1 MLDINKTVLLIT
13 GCIKPNPSTFQLSLT
28 DVEQRLKQYIECIKW
43 GIEKTAFVKIVFIDN
58 SGFTVNPVLI
68 DYAKQRGKQLEW
80 LSFLG
85 NEKMIELCGKG
96 YGEGEIIEYGLKYSE
111 LLRGAAYFCKL
122 TGRLKVE
129 NINRFTKLAKMD
141 KSYFWTMGLIGE
153 ISIQMELKLGSM
165 GCQ

>member
-1 MLDINKTVLLIT
+1 
-13 GCIKPNPSTFQLSLT
+13 
-28 DVEQRLKQYIECIKW
+28 
-43 GIEKTAFVKIVFIDN
+43 
-58 SGFTVNPVLI
+58 
-68 DYAKQRGKQLEW
+68 
-80 LSFLG
+80 
-85 NEKMIELCGKG
+85 MIELCGKG